1 MEGMERA
8 LKREDCVMIS
18 YKSERLGSKP
28 DDEAA
33 IRKLYQHMIDGW
45 NGSRGDAF
53 AAPYPYTDDSD
64 FIGFDGTYMKGRQE
78 IASFHQMLFD
88 KFLGGSRLIEKIRSN
103 TFCGY

>member
-1 MEGMERA
+1 MS
-8 LKREDCVMIS
+8 S

-33 IRKLYQHMIDGW
+33 LRKLYQQMIDGS
-45 NGSRGDAF
+45 NASSGDAF

-64 FIGFDGTYMKGRQE
+64 FIGFDGTCMKGRQE

-88 KFLGGSRLIEKIRSN
+88 KFLRGSRLIEKIRSN